1 MMGMSPATFWD
12 LSLPELNLAIEGFR
26 EFHGGKKQ
34 KAMTKDELKE
44 LMEVYPD

>member
-1 MMGMSPATFWD
+1 MMGMSPDTFWN
-12 LSLPELNLAIEGFR
+12 LSLKELNLAIEGFR

-44 LMEVYPD
+44 LMEIYPD